1 MALDGI
7 VISNIVSELSDAL
20 IGGRIDKI
28 HQPEK
33 DELLIS
39 IRSQKD
45 TYKLFLTAN
54 SNYPR
59 IHFTTRVKNSSL
71 TPPMFCM
78 LLRKHL
84 SSGRIMSITQPDYD
98 RIVQI
103 EIEATNELGDREN
116 KKLIIE
122 MMGRHS
128 NIILTK
134 ADDTI
139 IDSIKHVSSAQSSMR
154 EVLPGR
160 PYFYPNNQIKLSPS
174 DLDLESFRSHIST
187 SSLPI
192 FKALY
197 TTYAGISPLL
207 AHALCHEAEIE
218 SSTLSTALTAES
230 INNLFKVFEG
240 FMASVHSKE
249 YKPTLFLDEKENPI
263 EFYSFPLPT
272 EFTKHLSY
280 PTLSELLEF
289 YYYDQSS
296 RSVVSQKT
304 VDIKK
309 MILTFIERGI
319 RKKAIQEKAI
329 EESQNAEIYKI
340 YGELLTAYSFQ
351 IPKDAEHFN
360 TPNYYSENYEE
371 ISIPLNPSLSPI
383 ENAQKYFKHYS
394 KAKRT
399 LSAAQQQLLSIE
411 EDLNY
416 LQSVLISL
424 DFLQTQE
431 DIDGLRRELVDMGY
445 LKKRKQ
451 TKGKPV
457 KNPMPYMQFVSSDG
471 QMIYVGKNNY
481 QNDELTMKFAKIT
494 DLWLHIKEGPG
505 SHVIVKLTP
514 GESPSDVTL
523 IEAAMLAAYYSN
535 AKHSSNVAIDYTY
548 RKNVKKVPNA
558 KPGMVIYTQF
568 KTLYVTP
575 DEKLVKSLEKQ
586 K

>member
-20 IGGRIDKI
+20 VGGRIDKI
-28 HQPEK
+28 YQPEK
-33 DELLIS
+33 DELLLS
-39 IRSQKD
+39 VRSQKD
-45 TYKLFLTAN
+45 AYKLFLTAN

-59 IHFTTRVKNSSL
+59 IHFTTRVKNSSQ

-84 SSGRIMSITQPDYD
+84 SSGRIISITQPHYD
-98 RIVQI
+98 RIVEI

-139 IDSIKHVSSAQSSMR
+139 IDSIKHISSAQSSMR

-160 PYFYPNNQIKLSPS
+160 TYFYPNNQVKLNPS
-174 DLDLESFRSHIST
+174 ELTLESFLAHMKQQ
-187 SSLPI
+187 SLPL

-197 TTYAGISPLL
+197 TVYAGISPLL
-207 AHALCHEAEIE
+207 SHALCHEAGLESNSLIE
-218 SSTLSTALTAES
+218 VLSEDDLTKLFNALK
-230 INNLFKVFEG
+230 NLMDKVH
-240 FMASVHSKE
+240 AKT
-249 YKPTLFLDEKENPI
+249 YAPTLFIDEKEHPL
-263 EFYSFPLPT
+263 EFYSFPLTT
-272 EFTKHLSY
+272 EFSHTKTY
-280 PTLSELLEF
+280 NTLSELLEF

-309 MILTFIERGI
+309 MISTFIERGV

-329 EESQNAEIYKI
+329 EESNDAEIYKI
-340 YGELLTAYSFQ
+340 YGELLTAYSFAV
-351 IPKDAEHFN
+351 PEGADHFI
-360 TPNYYSENYEE
+360 TQNYYSENYEA
-371 ISIPLNPSLSPI
+371 ISIPLNPKLNAI
-383 ENAQKYFKHYS
+383 DNAQKYFKHYS

-399 LSAAQQQLLSIE
+399 LLAAHEQLQTIE
-411 EDLNY
+411 EDLVY
-416 LQSVLISL
+416 LHSVLVSL

-451 TKGKPV
+451 AKGKPQ
-457 KNPMPYMQFVSSDG
+457 KNAMPYMQFTSSEG
-471 QMIYVGKNNY
+471 HTIYVGKNNY

-494 DLWLHIKEGPG
+494 DLWLHIKDGPG

-514 GESPSDVTL
+514 GEMPSDVTL
-523 IEAAMLAAYYSN
+523 IEAAMLAAYYSKG
-535 AKHSSNVAIDYTY
+535 KHSSNVAIDYTF
-548 RKNVKKVPNA
+548 RKNVKKIPNA
-558 KPGMVIYTQF
+558 KPGMVIYTNF
-568 KTLYVTP
+568 KTIYVTP
-575 DEKLVKSLEKQ
+575 DEKLVKQLENH
-586 K
+586 

>member
-28 HQPEK
+28 YQPEK
-33 DELLIS
+33 DELLLS
-39 IRSQKD
+39 VRNQKD
-45 TYKLFLTAN
+45 AYKLFLTAN

-59 IHFTTRVKNSSL
+59 IHFTTRVKNSSQ

-84 SSGRIMSITQPDYD
+84 SSGRIMSITQPHYD
-98 RIVQI
+98 RIVEM

-134 ADDTI
+134 ADGTI
-139 IDSIKHVSSAQSSMR
+139 IDSIKHISSAQSSMR

-160 PYFYPNNQIKLSPS
+160 TYFYPNNQVKLNPSALHLDSFITHIKAQ
-174 DLDLESFRSHIST
+174 
-187 SSLPI
+187 SLPT

-197 TTYAGISPLL
+197 TVYAGISPLL
-207 AHALCHEAEIE
+207 GHALCHEAGIE
-218 SSTLSTALTAES
+218 SATLVENLDDKALHRLFTALS
-230 INNLFKVFEG
+230 NLMEKVH
-240 FMASVHSKE
+240 AKAYS
-249 YKPTLFLDEKENPI
+249 PTLFVDHEDHPL
-263 EFYSFPLPT
+263 EFYSFPLST
-272 EFTKHLSY
+272 EYTHAKTYS
-280 PTLSELLEF
+280 TLSELLEF
-289 YYYDQSS
+289 YYYEQSS
-296 RSVVSQKT
+296 KSVVSQKT
-304 VDIKK
+304 ADIKK
-309 MILTFIERGI
+309 MILTFIDRGV

-329 EESQNAEIYKI
+329 EESQDAEIYKI
-340 YGELLTAYSFQ
+340 YGELLTAYSFAVPEGADSFITQ
-351 IPKDAEHFN
+351 
-360 TPNYYSENYEE
+360 NYYSENYED
-371 ISIPLNPSLSPI
+371 ITVPLDPKCNAI
-383 ENAQKYFKHYS
+383 ENAQKYFKHYN

-399 LSAAQQQLLSIE
+399 LSAAHEQLFSIE
-411 EDLNY
+411 EDLSY

-451 TKGKPV
+451 TKGKPQ
-457 KNPMPYMQFVSSDG
+457 KNAIPYMQFTSSDG
-471 QMIYVGKNNY
+471 QTIYVGKNNY

-494 DLWLHIKEGPG
+494 DLWLHIKDGPG
-505 SHVIVKLTP
+505 SHVIVKLNP
-514 GESPSDVTL
+514 GEGPSDVTL
-523 IEAAMLAAYYSN
+523 IEASMLAAYYSKG
-535 AKHSSNVAIDYTY
+535 KHSSNVAIDYTF

-558 KPGMVIYTQF
+558 KPGMVIYTNF
-568 KTLYVTP
+568 KTIYVTP
-575 DEKLVKSLEKQ
+575 DENLVKRLENH
-586 K
+586 

>member
-7 VISNIVSELSDAL
+7 VISNIVSELSNAL

-28 HQPEK
+28 YQPEK
-33 DELLIS
+33 DELLLS
-39 IRSQKD
+39 VRSQKD
-45 TYKLFLTAN
+45 AYKLFLTAN

-59 IHFTTRVKNSSL
+59 IHFTTRVKNSSQ

-84 SSGRIMSITQPDYD
+84 SSGRIISITQPHYD
-98 RIVQI
+98 RIVEI

-160 PYFYPNNQIKLSPS
+160 TYFYPNNQVKLNPS
-174 DLDLESFRSHIST
+174 ELTLESFLVHMKQQP
-187 SSLPI
+187 LPL

-197 TTYAGISPLL
+197 TVYAGISPLL
-207 AHALCHEAEIE
+207 SHALCDEAGLESNSLIE
-218 SSTLSTALTAES
+218 VLSEE
-230 INNLFKVFEG
+230 NLIELFNVLKKLMDKVH
-240 FMASVHSKE
+240 ARAYS
-249 YKPTLFLDEKENPI
+249 PTLFVDEKDHPL

-272 EFTKHLSY
+272 AFTHTKTY
-280 PTLSELLEF
+280 NTLSELLEF

-309 MILTFIERGI
+309 MISTFIERGV

-329 EESQNAEIYKI
+329 EESQDAEIYKI
-340 YGELLTAYSFQ
+340 YGELLTAYSFAV
-351 IPKDAEHFN
+351 PEGADHF
-360 TPNYYSENYEE
+360 TTQNYYSENYED
-371 ISIPLNPSLSPI
+371 ISIPLNPKLNAI
-383 ENAQKYFKHYS
+383 DNAQKYFKHYS

-399 LSAAQQQLLSIE
+399 LLAAHEQLQTIE
-411 EDLNY
+411 EDLIY
-416 LQSVLISL
+416 LHSVLVSL

-451 TKGKPV
+451 AKGKPQ
-457 KNPMPYMQFVSSDG
+457 KNAMPYMQFTSTDG
-471 QMIYVGKNNY
+471 QTIYVGKNNY

-494 DLWLHIKEGPG
+494 DLWLHIKDGPG

-514 GESPSDVTL
+514 GEMPSDVTL
-523 IEAAMLAAYYSN
+523 IESAMLAAYYSKG
-535 AKHSSNVAIDYTY
+535 KHSSNVAIDYTF
-548 RKNVKKVPNA
+548 RKNVKKIPNA
-558 KPGMVIYTQF
+558 KPGMVIYTNF
-568 KTLYVTP
+568 KTIYVTP
-575 DEKLVKSLEKQ
+575 DEKLIKQLENH
-586 K
+586 

>member
-7 VISNIVSELSDAL
+7 VISNIVSELSEAL

-28 HQPEK
+28 YQPEK

-39 IRSQKD
+39 IRNQKD
-45 TYKLFLTAN
+45 AYKLFLTAN

-59 IHFTTRVKNSSL
+59 IHFTTRVKNSSA

-84 SSGRIMSITQPDYD
+84 SSGRITNITQPSYD

-134 ADDTI
+134 ADHTI
-139 IDSIKHVSSAQSSMR
+139 IDSIKHVSSAQSSLR

-160 PYFYPNNQIKLSPS
+160 AYFYPNNQTKLSPS
-174 DLDLESFRSHIST
+174 ELTLESFKAHMQIQP
-187 SSLPI
+187 LPI

-207 AHALCHEAEIE
+207 ARSLCQEAQLDYNLSAENLP
-218 SSTLSTALTAES
+218 SHTLET
-230 INNLFKVFEG
+230 LFNIFDT
-240 FMASVHSKE
+240 FMKRVQNKQYE
-249 YKPTLFLDEKENPI
+249 PTLFLDDKENPV
-263 EFYSFPLPT
+263 EFYSFPLAT
-272 EFTKHLSY
+272 QFASHQIYQS
-280 PTLSELLEF
+280 LSELLEF

-304 VDIKK
+304 ADIKK

-329 EESQNAEIYKI
+329 EDSEDAEIYKI

-351 IPKDAEHFN
+351 VPKEADHFS
-360 TPNYYSENYEE
+360 TPNYYSEHYEE
-371 ISIPLNPSLSPI
+371 ISIPLNPTLNAI

-399 LSAAQQQLLSIE
+399 LTAAHEQLTTIE

-431 DIDGLRRELVDMGY
+431 DIDGLRRELIDMGY

-451 TKGKPV
+451 AKGKPQ
-457 KNPMPYMQFVSSDG
+457 KNAMPYMQFVSSDG
-471 QMIYVGKNNY
+471 YTIYVGKNNY

-494 DLWLHIKEGPG
+494 DLWLHIKDGPG
-505 SHVIVKLTP
+505 SHVIIKLTP
-514 GESPSDVTL
+514 GEAPSDVTL
-523 IEAAMLAAYYSN
+523 IEAAMLAAYYS
-535 AKHSSNVAIDYTY
+535 KGKQGSNVAIDYTY

-558 KPGMVIYTQF
+558 KPGMVIYTNF

-575 DEKLVKSLEKQ
+575 DEKLVKSLQ